1 MSQLHANASARSH
14 TWTHLFVRR
23 ALPWVM
29 PIALLVAWQW
39 ASSTGLLS
47 SRFLPA
53 PRDVLSAFVKLSI
66 SGELWSHVRISTLR
80 ALSGFAVGGGLGLEL
95 GLLTGS
101 LRWAVTLFDTTL
113 QMIRNIPAL
122 ALIPLVSFWFGI
134 DEMAKLFLVSLG
146 VFFPIYI
153 NTFHGIRSVDRGLLE
168 MGKTYGLSGWRL
180 YREIILPGAL
190 PSILVGVRF
199 SLGLM
204 WVILIVAETISARSG
219 IGYMTMN
226 AREFMQTDVMVVG
239 ILLYAI
245 LGKLADLLAK
255 GLERYWLRWNP
266 AYQTSPYGITLPVT
280 CSSREIAGPDQ
291 QCSRGVSMSIKS
303 VSIALGGRTVL
314 ENFDVEIAAGEFVAI
329 VGRSGCGKSTLLRS
343 VVGLETPQSGTIT
356 LGNRAASNI
365 NTNTNDTPDVR
376 IMFQDSRL
384 LPWRRILPNV
394 MLGLDPA
401 LIPQARKVLAQ
412 VGLAE
417 RANDWPATLSGGQRQ
432 RVALA
437 RALVHDPNLLLLDE
451 PLGSLDALTRI
462 EMQQLIE
469 DVWRSRGFTAM
480 LVTHDVAEA
489 IGLADRVILIEG
501 GRVAL
506 DEAVNIP
513 RPRTRGSA
521 RFAALE
527 ERILGRV
534 LQRRPVV
541 EDQW

>member
-1 MSQLHANASARSH
+1 M
-14 TWTHLFVRR
+14 
-23 ALPWVM
+23 
-29 PIALLVAWQW
+29 
-39 ASSTGLLS
+39 
-47 SRFLPA
+47 
-53 PRDVLSAFVKLSI
+53 
-66 SGELWSHVRISTLR
+66 
-80 ALSGFAVGGGLGLEL
+80 
-95 GLLTGS
+95 
-101 LRWAVTLFDTTL
+101 
-113 QMIRNIPAL
+113 
-122 ALIPLVSFWFGI
+122 
-134 DEMAKLFLVSLG
+134 
-146 VFFPIYI
+146 
-153 NTFHGIRSVDRGLLE
+153 
-168 MGKTYGLSGWRL
+168 
-180 YREIILPGAL
+180 
-190 PSILVGVRF
+190 
-199 SLGLM
+199 
-204 WVILIVAETISARSG
+204 
-219 IGYMTMN
+219 
-226 AREFMQTDVMVVG
+226 
-239 ILLYAI
+239 
-245 LGKLADLLAK
+245 
-255 GLERYWLRWNP
+255 
-266 AYQTSPYGITLPVT
+266 PVT
-280 CSSREIAGPDQ
+280 CGSGEIAADEQ
-291 QCSRGVSMSIKS
+291 RCSRGVSVGIRG

-314 ENFDVEIAAGEFVAI
+314 ENFDVEITAGEFVAV

-356 LGNRAASNI
+356 LGNVAASNI

-417 RANDWPATLSGGQRQ
+417 RAHDWPATLSGGQRQ

-489 IGLADRVILIEG
+489 VSLADRVILIEG

-506 DEAVNIP
+506 DEVVNIP

-521 RFAALE
+521 RFATLE
-527 ERILGRV
+527 ERILSRV

-541 EDQW
+541 EGQW